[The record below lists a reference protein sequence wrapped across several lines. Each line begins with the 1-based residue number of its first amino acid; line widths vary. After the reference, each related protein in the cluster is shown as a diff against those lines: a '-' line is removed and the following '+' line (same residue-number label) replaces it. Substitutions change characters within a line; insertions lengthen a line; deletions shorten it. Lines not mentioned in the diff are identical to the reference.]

1 MNNKRKGF
9 RNECM
14 ILILFIVFVAA
25 IILSITLIEINP
37 AGGTIFAI
45 LTVLLLFVLIV
56 YIMVFIENQKSEK
69 LKKTKQ
75 PKSKRTYK
83 PQGNTTYLTRSQS
96 NIRRNISTSQKQPK
110 KTSKIIVIP
119 LDSFTF
125 TKDSEDYI
133 CMVCKLTIRKNQ
145 LVVMCP
151 FCQSYFHKEHF
162 YDWLKIADDCPV
174 CNSRL
179 KIQKK

>member
-1 MNNKRKGF
+1 MNNKGKGF
-9 RNECM
+9 RNEY
-14 ILILFIVFVAA
+14 LILVVFITFILA
-25 IILSITLIEINP
+25 IILSITLIEINQT
-37 AGGTIFAI
+37 AGTILAI
-45 LTVLLLFVLIV
+45 IAVLLLFTLILL
-56 YIMVFIENQKSEK
+56 IMIFIEDRNADKRKRKKPSKSQRK
-69 LKKTKQ
+69 
-75 PKSKRTYK
+75 YK

-125 TKDSEDYI
+125 TKDSEDYL